1 MGYIF
6 AASLFPLAH
15 LGALTSVTRWILLW
29 LGLQRMCAV
38 HPRFAQVR
46 PWLQGAIAADGLAL
60 ICKAASLP
68 PAVRFLLDAVQ
79 GALWL
84 YTWYLIYRALRAMEP
99 IYGDLHGR
107 ALIGLWRTSA
117 GVWLYSF
124 CVPVL
129 GLTSVA
135 LLRAGTVL
143 YKAGGISLCVLRA
156 VWLYRAWRDYTVRAR
171 QLASIYAIS
180 PEEEEDT

>member
-6 AASLFPLAH
+6 AASLFTLAH

-29 LGLQRMCAV
+29 LGLQRMCAG

-46 PWLQGAIAADGLAL
+46 PWLLGAIAADCLAL

-107 ALIGLWRTSA
+107 ALIGLWRT
-117 GVWLYSF
+117 
-124 CVPVL
+124 
-129 GLTSVA
+129 
-135 LLRAGTVL
+135 
-143 YKAGGISLCVLRA
+143 
-156 VWLYRAWRDYTVRAR
+156 
-171 QLASIYAIS
+171 
-180 PEEEEDT
+180 